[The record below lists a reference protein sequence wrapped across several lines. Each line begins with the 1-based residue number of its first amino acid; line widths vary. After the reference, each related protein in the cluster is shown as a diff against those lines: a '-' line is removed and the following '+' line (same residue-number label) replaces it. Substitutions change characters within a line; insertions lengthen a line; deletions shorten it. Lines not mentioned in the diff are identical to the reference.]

1 MGCGGLSALSSYA
14 ISRIGICKLC
24 IIICCVV
31 AAGIVGKH
39 FTDPNGDVYVEVK
52 LFEFVLFATIWS

>member
-1 MGCGGLSALSSYA
+1 MLSYVT
-14 ISRIGICKLC
+14 SRIGICKIC
-24 IIICCVV
+24 IIICCIV

-39 FTDPNGDVYVEVK
+39 FTNSDGDVYVEVK

>member
-1 MGCGGLSALSSYA
+1 MGCGGISAMLSYVT
-14 ISRIGICKLC
+14 SRIGICKIC
-24 IIICCVV
+24 IIICCIV

-39 FTDPNGDVYVEVK
+39 FTNSDGDVYVEVK